1 MLDLYNLL
9 SVVRQTRQAQIEQAR
24 LEAEVRKARQP
35 ARRFPKPAKS
45 LGPTFKEETCA

>member
-24 LEAEVRKARQP
+24 LEAEVRRARQS
-35 ARRFPKPAKS
+35 ARRPPEPAKS
-45 LGPTFKEETCA
+45 LEPTLKEETCA